1 MSKQKGF
8 NKQNERITDDI
19 ISKRRTFA
27 AVKRS
32 KRIAKSPNNK
42 QYGTENQV
50 YEDAWL
56 RQRLHLY

>member
-1 MSKQKGF
+1 MAVFFVFHQTKRANF
-8 NKQNERITDDI
+8 FV
-19 ISKRRTFA
+19 ISYFLATFA

-32 KRIAKSPNNK
+32 KRIAESQNNK

-50 YEDAWL
+50 YEDARL

>member
-27 AVKRS
+27 AVNEQS
-32 KRIAKSPNNK
+32 V
-42 QYGTENQV
+42 TE
-50 YEDAWL
+50 
-56 RQRLHLY
+56 